1 MRDDRQDHCH
11 DDYCLDINCN
21 FIHHDCHNIPVYLG
35 LFNVFAGSI
44 CQSISPN
51 TIYKY
56 LEKSYVLRV
65 SVFPFKVYPTEL
77 EPLVCANDEDH
88 DDDSA
93 DKLV

>member
-1 MRDDRQDHCH
+1 M
-11 DDYCLDINCN
+11 IANA
-21 FIHHDCHNIPVYLG
+21 ITYLCILG
-35 LFNVFAGSI
+35 SCSMFFAGSI
-44 CQSISPN
+44 CQLISPN

>member
-1 MRDDRQDHCH
+1 M
-11 DDYCLDINCN
+11 IANA
-21 FIHHDCHNIPVYLG
+21 ITYLCILG
-35 LFNVFAGSI
+35 SCSMFFAGSI
-44 CQSISPN
+44 CQLISPN

-56 LEKSYVLRV
+56 LEKSYVLKV

-77 EPLVCANDEDH
+77 EPQVCANDEDH

>member
-1 MRDDRQDHCH
+1 M
-11 DDYCLDINCN
+11 
-21 FIHHDCHNIPVYLG
+21 F
-35 LFNVFAGSI
+35 FAGSI
-44 CQSISPN
+44 CQLISPN

-77 EPLVCANDEDH
+77 EPLVCANDED
-88 DDDSA
+88 DDDGDSA